1 MVKCRICGKTVS
13 SFSVAI
19 NPRGD
24 VPEIKRT
31 VRLCSRRC
39 ANVFLG
45 RIKASRTRKSNL
57 SERRMLEALDRNP
70 SKDEIAKAFLTLTS
84 VEKRNLALLGMT
96 AVLQNTK
103 SLKGFYE
110 FLSGWKK

>member
-1 MVKCRICGKTVS
+1 MAKCKICGKTAS
-13 SFSVAI
+13 SFSIAI
-19 NPRGD
+19 NPRDD

-39 ANVFLG
+39 ANAFLG

-57 SERRMLEALDRNP
+57 NERKILEALDRNP
-70 SKDEIAKAFLTLTS
+70 SRDEIAKAFLTLTS
-84 VEKRNLALLGMT
+84 GEKRNLALLDMT
-96 AVLQNTK
+96 AVLQDTQ

>member
-1 MVKCRICGKTVS
+1 MAKCKICGKTVS
-13 SFSVAI
+13 FFSIAI
-19 NPRGD
+19 NPHND

-45 RIKASRTRKSNL
+45 RIKASWTRKSNL
-57 SERRMLEALDRNP
+57 NERKTLEAVDRKP
-70 SKDEIAKAFLTLTS
+70 SKDEIAQAFLTLTTG
-84 VEKRNLALLGMT
+84 ERRNLALLGMT
-96 AVLQNTK
+96 AILEDTQ

>member
-1 MVKCRICGKTVS
+1 MTKCRICGKTVG

-19 NPRGD
+19 NPRDD

-31 VRLCSRRC
+31 ARL

-45 RIKASRTRKSNL
+45 RIKASRTRKLNL
-57 SERRMLEALDRNP
+57 NERKTLEAVDRNP
-70 SKDEIAKAFLTLTS
+70 SKDEIAQAFFTLTS
-84 VEKRNLALLGMT
+84 GERRNLALLGMT
-96 AVLQNTK
+96 AILQDTQ

>member
-1 MVKCRICGKTVS
+1 MAKCKICGKNTG
-13 SFSVAI
+13 SFSIAI
-19 NPRGD
+19 NPRDD
-24 VPEIKRT
+24 VPKIKRT

-57 SERRMLEALDRNP
+57 NERKTLEAVDRKP
-70 SKDEIAKAFLTLTS
+70 SKDEIAQAFLTLTTG
-84 VEKRNLALLGMT
+84 ERCNLALLGMT
-96 AVLQNTK
+96 AILEDTQ